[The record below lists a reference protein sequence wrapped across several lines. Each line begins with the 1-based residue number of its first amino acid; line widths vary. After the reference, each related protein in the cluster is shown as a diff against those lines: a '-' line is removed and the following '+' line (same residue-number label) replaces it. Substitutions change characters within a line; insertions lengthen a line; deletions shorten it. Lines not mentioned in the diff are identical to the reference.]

1 MVTRSGWLL
10 LVVSAVMLAAGRAF
24 GLAEF
29 FVLGATGICLVIWAV
44 MDVWRRAAN
53 LDVERIVHPRR
64 VHLAGYS
71 RVELRVTNQSSRRSP
86 LLTLLDP
93 VAGTV
98 GARVALAPLTSGA
111 TTSASYRLPTD
122 RRGIVQ
128 VGPLEAQR
136 TDAFG
141 LARRRVVVAETATLT
156 VLPAIEAIPTF
167 FGGGA
172 ADDPLSGAGH
182 PVVGAA
188 GDEDFATLRPYT
200 VGDDLRRVHWASS
213 ARAGDLLV
221 RQDDPPWKGH
231 ITVLLDARADHLN
244 ADTFEVAVCAAAS
257 LIHAIANKGD
267 RCRLVITDGT
277 DTGLVDAR
285 AAQDT
290 LLEHL
295 AIVAR
300 HTPNQLQASNTG
312 ARGRT
317 GGLVV
322 MTSAPTL
329 ADLAQIKAAH
339 RLFAAVHLVVFDPS
353 CAGGTP
359 QHPPAGLEAGVDVSF
374 IDAATSFSLA
384 WGRRS
389 SRTGSQS

>member
-1 MVTRSGWLL
+1 
-10 LVVSAVMLAAGRAF
+10 MLAAGRAF

-29 FVLGATGICLVIWAV
+29 FVLGATGLGLVIWAV
-44 MDVWRRAAN
+44 IAVLRPAAQ

-71 RVELRVTNQSSRRSP
+71 RVELRVTNRGPRRSS

-98 GARVALAPLTSGA
+98 GARVALAPLDSGA
-111 TTSASYRLPTD
+111 TTSASYRLPTE
-122 RRGIVQ
+122 RRGTVQ

-141 LARRRVVVAETATLT
+141 LARRRVVVADIATLT

-167 FGGGA
+167 RGGGA

-221 RQDDPPWKGH
+221 RQNDPPWKGH
-231 ITVLLDARADHLN
+231 ITVLLDARSDHLN

-257 LIHAIANKGD
+257 LIHAVATHGD

-300 HTPNQLQASNTG
+300 HPPNQLEASNTG

-322 MTSAPTL
+322 MTSAPTA
-329 ADLAQIKAAH
+329 ADHAHLSAAQNS
-339 RLFAAVHLVVFDPS
+339 FAAVHLVVFDPS
-353 CAGGTP
+353 CTGGPP
-359 QHPPAGLEAGVDVSF
+359 QDPPAGLDVGIAVSF
-374 IDAATSFSLA
+374 VHADTSFPMA
-384 WGRRS
+384 WGQRS
-389 SRTGSQS
+389 PRPGMRS

>member
-1 MVTRSGWLL
+1 MVG
-10 LVVSAVMLAAGRAF
+10 AGRAF

-29 FVLGATGICLVIWAV
+29 FVLGATGIGLVVWAV
-44 MDVWRRAAN
+44 IVVWRSATH

-71 RVELRVTNQSSRRSP
+71 RVEVRVTNQGPRRSP
-86 LLTLLDP
+86 VLTLLDP
-93 VAGTV
+93 VAGTI
-98 GARVALAPLTSGA
+98 GARVALAPLESGT
-111 TTSASYRLPTD
+111 TTSASYRLPTE

-136 TDAFG
+136 SDAFG
-141 LARRRVVVAETATLT
+141 LARRRVVVAGTATLT

-167 FGGGA
+167 RGGGA

-231 ITVLLDARADHLN
+231 ITVLLDGRTDHLN

-257 LIHAIANKGD
+257 LIHAVAAKGD

-295 AIVAR
+295 ARVAR
-300 HTPNQLQASNTG
+300 HPPCQLQASNTG

-317 GGLVV
+317 GALVV
-322 MTSAPTL
+322 MTSAPTA
-329 ADLAQIKAAH
+329 ADHAHLRAA
-339 RLFAAVHLVVFDPS
+339 RNSFAAVHLVVFDPS
-353 CAGGTP
+353 CAGGP
-359 QHPPAGLEAGVDVSF
+359 PHDPPAGLDEAIRVSF
-374 IDAATSFSLA
+374 VHADTSFPMA
-384 WGRRS
+384 WGRGSPIPGMRS
-389 SRTGSQS
+389 